1 MIPIQRTPKTEQPL
15 KLARRRVVGGL
26 RVPVQWSRVQVCVMP
41 VRYRLAA
48 VPWTAGVAPD
58 EQAAADPPGGSCES
72 ETP

>member
-1 MIPIQRTPKTEQPL
+1 MITIQRKPKTEQPL

-41 VRYRLAA
+41 VRYRLTA
-48 VPWTAGVAPD
+48 VTRTAGMAQD
-58 EQAAADPPGGSCES
+58 EPAAANPPDGSCES